1 MTQYLIRRGL
11 ISAVT
16 LVVIS
21 MVVYG
26 ILYLAPGDPLSG
38 FANNPNVPPARRAEI
53 AENMGLNEPLHV
65 QYWKWASNYAQG
77 DWSDSFSSRKPAR
90 DIVMGRL
97 PVTLAIIGS
106 SFVLSLLIAIPVG
119 VIAALKQ
126 YSVFDQV
133 STSFAFLGF
142 SLPTFFSGLLLIL
155 LFSVKLDWLPF
166 VFDST
171 TAGFWPNIKQS
182 IMPVTVLALAGSA
195 SLTRFVRASM
205 LEIISQDYVRTAR
218 AKGMRER
225 VVVVYHAM
233 RNALIPVG
241 DDHRA
246 PDPRDLRRRDH
257 HRADL
262 QHPGD
267 RLPAD
272 QLHQQRRHAGRD
284 GDRLRDRR
292 PGRALQRRRRRA
304 VRDPRPADQALVVR
318 VPSNA
323 REARPCPKI

>member
-1 MTQYLIRRGL
+1 MAQYLIRRGL

-38 FANNPNVPPARRAEI
+38 FANNPNVPPARRAAI
-53 AENMGLNEPLHV
+53 AENMGLNEPVHV

-90 DIVMGRL
+90 DIVLGRL

-119 VIAALKQ
+119 VLAAVKQ

-133 STSFAFLGF
+133 STTFAFLGF

-155 LFSVKLDWLPF
+155 LFSVKLDWFPF

-171 TAGFWPNIKQS
+171 TQGIWPNIKQS
-182 IMPVTVLALAGSA
+182 IMPVTVLSLAGSA

-205 LEIISQDYVRTAR
+205 LEILSQDYVRTAR
-218 AKGMRER
+218 AKGMREQI
-225 VVVVYHAM
+225 VIVYHAM
-233 RNALIPVG
+233 RNALIPVVTIIALQIPEIFG
-241 DDHRA
+241 GAIITEQIFSIPGIGSLLINSINSADTPVVMAIAFGIAILVVLFNIVADVLYA
-246 PDPRDLRRRDH
+246 ILDPRIKL
-257 HRADL
+257 
-262 QHPGD
+262 
-267 RLPAD
+267 
-272 QLHQQRRHAGRD
+272 
-284 GDRLRDRR
+284 
-292 PGRALQRRRRRA
+292 
-304 VRDPRPADQALVVR
+304 
-318 VPSNA
+318 S
-323 REARPCPKI
+323 